1 MKLKTFI
8 SKFLSLYLWG
18 NILAMVIVGA
28 VLCLGVKYGL
38 DVYTHH
44 GKSIKVPDLYGMDY
58 SKAEPLLEQCGLG
71 IIVSDSGYN
80 KRMPAGCVLVQ
91 TPGAGVNVKS
101 GRVIYVTVNSHTSPT
116 LAIPDIIDNSSVRE
130 AEAKLRAM
138 GFRLLSPQLI
148 TGEKDWVYGISCGG
162 RRLMAGERV
171 SVETPLSLVIGNG
184 QFDTLNVDI
193 DFSDPD
199 ADMGDIDEFE
209 EIDAPAGDEVAE

>member
-1 MKLKTFI
+1 MLFR
-8 SKFLSLYLWG
+8 S
-18 NILAMVIVGA
+18 
-28 VLCLGVKYGL
+28 
-38 DVYTHH
+38 
-44 GKSIKVPDLYGMDY
+44 
-58 SKAEPLLEQCGLG
+58 
-71 IIVSDSGYN
+71 
-80 KRMPAGCVLVQ
+80 
-91 TPGAGVNVKS
+91 
-101 GRVIYVTVNSHTSPT
+101 T